1 MAQEESSRE
10 VHRERRG
17 AARPARPVGAPARV
31 PVPLKSVARNLHK
44 SVEWRIA
51 APIVFRYLRCI
62 PFDNVCRVRRR
73 DFGADWVLRGHGLH
87 FVAARSEHSGK
98 GSFFG
103 FCRASCAAS
112 LVRDREA
119 GRYASR
125 ACSQKPC
132 RASSCDLCALP
143 IFQFPRGR
151 LACGEIC
158 AIDREDRKGR
168 ELVLHDLTCTEVQAN

>member
-17 AARPARPVGAPARV
+17 AARSARPVGAPARV

-51 APIVFRYLRCI
+51 APIVFRYLRCV

-73 DFGADWVLRGHGLH
+73 DFGADWVLRSHGLH

-98 GSFFG
+98 GPFFG
-103 FCRASCAAS
+103 FCRASCVAG

-119 GRYASR
+119 EEVRESR
-125 ACSQKPC
+125 VLAE
-132 RASSCDLCALP
+132 ALP
-143 IFQFPRGR
+143 GLELRSLRSSHFPVSS
-151 LACGEIC
+151 
-158 AIDREDRKGR
+158 RKASMR
-168 ELVLHDLTCTEVQAN
+168 RNLCN